1 MATANDVIR
10 RALRL
15 AGVIA
20 SGETPDAD
28 LASDTLSVYNALLA
42 EWHEAE
48 IGVPDYSV
56 ASIGAT
62 VTTDAADNE
71 AIAHQIAVRV
81 MAEYGLSV
89 PPELA
94 RGTDESFARL
104 RLRYFQPGTVDW
116 AELPGKRTGYNI
128 DTDA

>member
-28 LASDTLSVYNALLA
+28 LSADTLAVYNALLA

-48 IGVPDYSV
+48 IGIPDYSV
-56 ASIGAT
+56 ASTATT
-62 VTTDAADNE
+62 VTTDAADND
-71 AIAHQIAVRV
+71 AIAHQIAFRIL
-81 MAEYGLSV
+81 AEYGLSAS
-89 PPELA
+89 PEFMKSA
-94 RGTDESFARL
+94 EESFARL
-104 RLRYFQPGTVDW
+104 RLRYFQPGTSYAD
-116 AELPGKRTGYNI
+116 EMPGVRHAYDI
-128 DTDA
+128 DAG

>member
-28 LASDTLSVYNALLA
+28 LSADTLAVYNALLA
-42 EWHEAE
+42 EWHHADLG
-48 IGVPDYSV
+48 IPDYSV
-56 ASIGAT
+56 PSIAAS

-71 AIAHQIAVRV
+71 AIAHQIALRV
-81 MAEYGLSV
+81 LAEYGLSAS
-89 PPELA
+89 PEFMKSA
-94 RGTDESFARL
+94 EESFGRM
-104 RLRYFQPGTVDW
+104 RLRYFQPGTSSAD
-116 AELPGKRTGYNI
+116 ELPGARRTY
-128 DTDA
+128 DVDEA